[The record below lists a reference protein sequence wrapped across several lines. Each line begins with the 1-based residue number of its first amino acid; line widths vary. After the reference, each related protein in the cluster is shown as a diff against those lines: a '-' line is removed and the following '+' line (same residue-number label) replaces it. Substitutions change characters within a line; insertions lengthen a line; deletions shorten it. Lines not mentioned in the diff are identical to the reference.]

1 MARGE
6 VWMSS

>member
-6 VWMSS
+6 DES